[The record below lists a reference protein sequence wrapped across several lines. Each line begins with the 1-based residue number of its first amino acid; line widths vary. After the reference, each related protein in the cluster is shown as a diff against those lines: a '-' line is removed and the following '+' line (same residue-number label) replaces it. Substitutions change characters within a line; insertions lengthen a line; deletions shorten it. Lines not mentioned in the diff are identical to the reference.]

1 MNPLYLFP
9 LLIAVG
15 CAVLFFRMAH
25 YEGLSWVWGF
35 GSAAL
40 SAFVLHQGLGMGWLL
55 AAQTGLFVAM
65 WWRLVKKRMP
75 G

>member
-1 MNPLYLFP
+1 VA
-9 LLIAVG
+9 LLIVVA

-40 SAFVLHQGLGMGWLL
+40 SFFLLQYGFGMGWLL
-55 AAQTGLFVAM
+55 AAQAGLFVAL
-65 WWRLVKKRMP
+65 WFRLAQKRMP